1 MSQALKLMFGTF
13 TVLGGLLVA
22 HGTMNLGWFEKKATQ
37 RTESASGAVV
47 ETVRETLT
55 VAHLPVTCHLT
66 CPVTSWVTRHS
77 EGGAVFQ
84 SKRYTNFPSVIEDIN
99 AKNLDAAFILAPL
112 AMKVARTGKR
122 PVKIV
127 HLGHRDGTTI
137 IVRTDSPYQTF
148 ADLKGKKIAIPSRF
162 SNQRILIQ
170 KLIEQ
175 FGMKDD
181 DVTLV
186 EYPPP
191 EHPGVLKAG
200 EVDAYI
206 IGEPFAAKAQVDG
219 FGRVLYFT
227 KDVWPNFIS
236 CVLVVTQD
244 LIDTKPAL
252 VQELV
257 SGIRASGMWIDS
269 GDERLM
275 AGVMTAE
282 QAAAGGLP
290 ANDDSNVVIPDGFGR
305 TSRMQAA
312 LIAARK
318 EHYNQDPELLK
329 FVLSKPPD
337 RVKYTNLNLVRAE
350 LEEIQHYAEKL
361 GYFADRP
368 VTKDDPFTFEDYCDP
383 RFQLG
388 DIRPM
393 PLQAPVTQG
402 AGK

>member
-1 MSQALKLMFGTF
+1 M
-13 TVLGGLLVA
+13 
-22 HGTMNLGWFEKKATQ
+22 
-37 RTESASGAVV
+37 
-47 ETVRETLT
+47 
-55 VAHLPVTCHLT
+55 
-66 CPVTSWVTRHS
+66 TSWVTKHS
-77 EGGAVFQ
+77 VGGTIFE
-84 SKRYTNFPSVIEDIN
+84 SKRYTSFPSVIEDIN

-112 AMKVARTGKR
+112 AMKLARTGKR

-127 HLGHRDGTTI
+127 HLGHRDGTTM

-170 KLIEQ
+170 KLIER

-181 DVTLV
+181 DVVLV

-191 EHPGVLKAG
+191 EHPGALKAG
-200 EVDAYI
+200 DIDAYI

-244 LIDTKPAL
+244 LIDTKPEM

-257 SGIRASGMWIDS
+257 SGIRASGMWID
-269 GDERLM
+269 GGNERLM
-275 AGVMTAE
+275 AGVVTADH
-282 QAAAGGLP
+282 APAVGGDG
-290 ANDDSNVVIPDGFGR
+290 ANVVIPEGFGR

-329 FVLSKPPD
+329 FVLSQPPD
-337 RVKYTNLNLVRAE
+337 RVKFTNLNLAKDE
-350 LEEIQHYAEKL
+350 LGEIQQYAEKL
-361 GYFADRP
+361 GYFAERP
-368 VTKDDPFTFEDYCDP
+368 VTKEDPFVFEDYCDP

-388 DIRPM
+388 ALKTL
-393 PLQAPVTQG
+393 PLQDGDSGV
-402 AGK
+402 GK

>member
-1 MSQALKLMFGTF
+1 M
-13 TVLGGLLVA
+13 
-22 HGTMNLGWFEKKATQ
+22 
-37 RTESASGAVV
+37 
-47 ETVRETLT
+47 
-55 VAHLPVTCHLT
+55 
-66 CPVTSWVTRHS
+66 
-77 EGGAVFQ
+77 FQ
-84 SKRYTNFPSVIEDIN
+84 SKRYTSFPSVIEDIN

-127 HLGHRDGTTI
+127 HLGHRDGTTM

-191 EHPGVLKAG
+191 EHPGALKAG
-200 EVDAYI
+200 DVDAYI
-206 IGEPFAAKAQVDG
+206 IGEPFAAKAQIDG

-236 CVLVVTQD
+236 CVLVVTQE

-275 AGVMTAE
+275 AGVKLADSAVPVTA
-282 QAAAGGLP
+282 
-290 ANDDSNVVIPDGFGR
+290 DDPWVTVPEGFGHA
-305 TSRMQAA
+305 SRMQAA

-337 RVKYTNLNLVRAE
+337 RVKYTNLNLAKEE
-350 LEEIQHYAEKL
+350 LGEIQRYAETL
-361 GYFADRP
+361 GYFAERP
-368 VTKDDPFTFEDYCDP
+368 VTKEDPFVFEDYCDP

-388 DIRPM
+388 EVRPM
-393 PLQAPVTQG
+393 PLQETAQG

>member
-1 MSQALKLMFGTF
+1 MSQAVKVLLGVGV
-13 TVLGGLLVA
+13 VLGGLIVA
-22 HGTMNLGWFEKKATQ
+22 HGTMNLGWFAEKAKEKVASTDGKAP
-37 RTESASGAVV
+37 TEK
-47 ETVRETLT
+47 ERETLT

-66 CPVTSWVTRHS
+66 CPVTSWVTKHS
-77 EGGAVFQ
+77 STGTLFQ
-84 SKRYTNFPSVIEDIN
+84 SKRYTSFPSIIEDIN

-112 AMKVARTGKR
+112 AMKLARTGKR

-170 KLIEQ
+170 RLIDQ

-191 EHPGVLKAG
+191 EHPGALKAG
-200 EVDAYI
+200 DVDAYI
-206 IGEPFAAKAQVDG
+206 IGEPFAAKAQVEG

-236 CVLVVTQD
+236 CVLVVTQEM
-244 LIDTKPAL
+244 IDAKPAM

-257 SGIRASGMWIDS
+257 SGIRSSGMWIDS

-275 AGVMTAE
+275 AGVKLADPAVPVTA
-282 QAAAGGLP
+282 
-290 ANDDSNVVIPDGFGR
+290 DDSTVTIPEGFGR

-337 RVKYTNLNLVRAE
+337 RVKYTNLNLAKDE
-350 LEEIQHYAEKL
+350 LAEIQHYAERL
-361 GYFADRP
+361 GYFAERP
-368 VTKDDPFTFEDYCDP
+368 VTKEDPFVFEDYCDP

-388 DIRPM
+388 DVRQM
-393 PLQAPVTQG
+393 PLQETAQG
-402 AGK
+402 EQK